1 MSNDKNIKKKRSS
14 NKSIIDKIKKI
25 EQVQRIKDNSRLKVL
40 SKSTLNKRLIFIMV
54 VFVLLFMLL
63 ALYLVYFQL
72 FKAKKIADNSNNR
85 RLWLNEDLIH
95 RGSIFDRNENLL
107 VYSQDDGQG
116 KQVRI
121 YNLSLIHI

>member
-14 NKSIIDKIKKI
+14 NKSLIDKIKKI
-25 EQVQRIKDNSRLKVL
+25 EQDQRIKDNSRLKVL
-40 SKSTLNKRLIFIMV
+40 SKSTLNKRLIFIMI

-63 ALYLVYFQL
+63 TLYLVYFQL

-95 RGSIFDRNENLL
+95 RGSIFDRNEN
-107 VYSQDDGQG
+107 
-116 KQVRI
+116 
-121 YNLSLIHI
+121 

>member
-1 MSNDKNIKKKRSS
+1 MSNDKNIKKKRFS
-14 NKSIIDKIKKI
+14 NKSFIDKIKKI
-25 EQVQRIKDNSRLKVL
+25 EQAQRIKDNSRLKVL

-85 RLWLNEDLIH
+85 RLWLNEDLI
-95 RGSIFDRNENLL
+95 
-107 VYSQDDGQG
+107 
-116 KQVRI
+116 
-121 YNLSLIHI
+121 LSLIHI